1 MSDLFD
7 ELGATEKVTYK
18 ERGTESVKQ
27 RNRKRRRTAI
37 LSFFTVMIVSAAAV
51 IVIPQLFTKDK
62 ALHDYPGPGT
72 GSVTVVIPEGATGRD
87 MANILV
93 DNGVVATAEAFVD
106 AYNADSRANGIQP
119 GTYNLRLEMSGVGAL
134 TALLDPAS
142 KAEIKITIPEGF
154 TTWQV
159 YARLAEPFG
168 MDAAEIE
175 QIARGGTIGLPDVAG
190 GEPEGWFAPLT
201 YTFTVDTTVEQ
212 ALATMVQE
220 RVDELRRL
228 GVAEADWERVLT
240 IASIVEREG
249 RPDDYGKVARV
260 IANRQDPS
268 AESVGLLQM
277 DSTVMYGLGIA
288 GGVPNQEQLDTD
300 TPYNTYLH
308 QGLPPTPIGAAG
320 DAAIQAALN
329 PEPGNWLYFVTINL
343 DTGETLFSSTNAEHD
358 ANVAQFRAWCDENP
372 GSCG

>member
-1 MSDLFD
+1 M
-7 ELGATEKVTYK
+7 
-18 ERGTESVKQ
+18 
-27 RNRKRRRTAI
+27 
-37 LSFFTVMIVSAAAV
+37 
-51 IVIPQLFTKDK
+51 
-62 ALHDYPGPGT
+62 
-72 GSVTVVIPEGATGRD
+72 
-87 MANILV
+87 
-93 DNGVVATAEAFVD
+93 D

-175 QIARGGTIGLPDVAG
+175 KIARGGTIGLPDVAG

-268 AESVGLLQM
+268 AQDTVGLLKWTRP
-277 DSTVMYGLGIA
+277 SCTGLEL
-288 GGVPNQEQLDTD
+288 GGVCRT
-300 TPYNTYLH
+300 
-308 QGLPPTPIGAAG
+308 GAVGCGAPTTSPIRTTSRDWDAG
-320 DAAIQAALN
+320 DALFKTAFES
-329 PEPGNWLYFVTINL
+329 EPGNWLYFVTINL
-343 DTGETLFSSTNAEHD
+343 DTGETLFSSTNTL
-358 ANVAQFRAWCDENP
+358 NTMQRGPVRAWCDESRVRAASSVGRLP
-372 GSCG
+372 GRARICVTEGGGGRTGRRRRR